1 MIRASFITK
10 ASLSIISEIA
20 TLVVVIYALKRGT
33 FREMHK
39 IVKISLIS
47 LLLSYPV
54 YIYVFTYMSTSP
66 SFYTRDSI
74 LGFCFVINIWI
85 YLHWNFTNLYFQTA
99 LLFRLTLLSHTDEEM
114 MEVQRRKKCLEMI
127 QIAGVCLIATFGAVH
142 LFIGIRDDVTIE

>member
-1 MIRASFITK
+1 MATHVIRASFITK
-10 ASLSIISEIA
+10 ATLSIISEIA
-20 TLVVVIYALKRGT
+20 TLAVLINALKRGT
-33 FREMHK
+33 FKEMHK

-54 YIYVFTYMSTSP
+54 YIYIFIYMSTSP

-99 LLFRLTLLSHTDEEM
+99 LLFRLTILSHTDEEI
-114 MEVQRRKKCLEMI
+114 MI
-127 QIAGVCLIATFGAVH
+127 V
-142 LFIGIRDDVTIE
+142 